1 MNINPNDYMM
11 LIYNLTQDR
20 LRNVDGEQ
28 RVRAFRN
35 LDFIGCEQI
44 LTEQGIC
51 YTSNSLLASNLS
63 AQ

>member
-1 MNINPNDYMM
+1 MNINPEDYMM

-20 LRNVDGEQ
+20 LRNVAGER

-51 YTSNSLLASNLS
+51 YTSNSFLASNLS